1 MKKADM
7 FYKQTIKAKPVI
19 EKVETAVEALNLS
32 INEFGAV
39 NLPYM
44 LSIYE
49 PDMDAVKEEVR
60 EKTGESEVSFSEEL
74 TGELKQAAL

>member
-1 MKKADM
+1 M
-7 FYKQTIKAKPVI
+7 
-19 EKVETAVEALNLS
+19 EALNLS

-49 PDMDAVKEEVR
+49 PDMEAVKEEVR
-60 EKTGESEVSFSEEL
+60 EKTGESEVSFSEVL
-74 TGELKQAAL
+74 TGELKQAALVYQSCNSFEAAGVEQYERYTK